1 MSNVANRIDYIKLPA
16 RDATKLATVKA
27 LLSSRPS
34 RQYPCSLVGIIIR
47 NFTIVLAI
55 SYYCLFQNFIAYN
68 RYLLLYYGYE
78 EQKIS
83 DKIIIVW
90 LAVLT
95 IGLLSLIG
103 WAVALQNNYH
113 SAVDSL
119 GKQVFDLQV
128 QLNQKSQ
135 QK

>member
-1 MSNVANRIDYIKLPA
+1 MKNKKL
-16 RDATKLATVKA
+16 
-27 LLSSRPS
+27 
-34 RQYPCSLVGIIIR
+34 
-47 NFTIVLAI
+47 
-55 SYYCLFQNFIAYN
+55 
-68 RYLLLYYGYE
+68 
-78 EQKIS
+78 S

-95 IGLLSLIG
+95 VGLLSLIG

-113 SAVDSL
+113 SVVDSL

-128 QLNQKSQ
+128 QLNQKSR

>member
-1 MSNVANRIDYIKLPA
+1 MAMKSKKL
-16 RDATKLATVKA
+16 
-27 LLSSRPS
+27 
-34 RQYPCSLVGIIIR
+34 
-47 NFTIVLAI
+47 
-55 SYYCLFQNFIAYN
+55 
-68 RYLLLYYGYE
+68 
-78 EQKIS
+78 S
-83 DKIIIVW
+83 DKIIIAW

-103 WAVALQNNYH
+103 WAVALQNSYH

>member
-1 MSNVANRIDYIKLPA
+1 M
-16 RDATKLATVKA
+16 
-27 LLSSRPS
+27 
-34 RQYPCSLVGIIIR
+34 VGIIIR
-47 NFTIVLAI
+47 NLTIVLAI
-55 SYYCLFQNFIAYN
+55 SYYCLLQNLIAYN
-68 RYLLLYYGYE
+68 CYLLLYYGYE
-78 EQKIS
+78 EQKLS

-103 WAVALQNNYH
+103 WAVALQSSYH
-113 SAVDSL
+113 SAIDSL

-128 QLNQKSQ
+128 QLNQKTQ

>member
-1 MSNVANRIDYIKLPA
+1 MYY
-16 RDATKLATVKA
+16 
-27 LLSSRPS
+27 
-34 RQYPCSLVGIIIR
+34 QYH
-47 NFTIVLAI
+47 T
-55 SYYCLFQNFIAYN
+55 IAYCKTSLHIIVTFC
-68 RYLLLYYGYE
+68 YTTAMKSKKL
-78 EQKIS
+78 S
-83 DKIIIVW
+83 DKIIIAW

-128 QLNQKSQ
+128 QLNQKTQ
-135 QK
+135 R

>member
-1 MSNVANRIDYIKLPA
+1 MKSKKL
-16 RDATKLATVKA
+16 
-27 LLSSRPS
+27 
-34 RQYPCSLVGIIIR
+34 
-47 NFTIVLAI
+47 
-55 SYYCLFQNFIAYN
+55 
-68 RYLLLYYGYE
+68 
-78 EQKIS
+78 S
-83 DKIIIVW
+83 DKIIIAW

-103 WAVALQNNYH
+103 WTVALQNNYH

-128 QLNQKSQ
+128 QLNQKSR